1 MPPEILPRLKSSRY
15 FFFLSVQ
22 DAPSKEREAA
32 ATAAVVESDMGW
44 CTGVEHGQWD
54 GLLVSYRWPVA
65 SYIVHDACTVRASE
79 LFSPSA
85 YITLPG

>member
-32 ATAAVVESDMGW
+32 TAAAESDMGW

-85 YITLPG
+85 YIILPG